1 VAKAIGV
8 GSGGIVRAVAL
19 RLYWS
24 APAAASRRLPA
35 RRCIDGDAAMC
46 CLRPGGRGHKCPSN
60 VTAVRPPASVNGGAA
75 GNGPS
80 VNSDADY
87 RENQA
92 RAQRA
97 WAQTHPDYWRDYR
110 RTHPQYCESNRDA
123 SRRRQRER
131 RQCAASLES
140 ARFAKMDASM
150 PDSRVPSGTYRLV
163 PAAAAEFAK
172 MDAWM
177 VEITLVSGAY
187 GQAGEVCKERT

>member
-1 VAKAIGV
+1 MEMRRCVACGQAFRPRSQV
-8 GSGGIVRAVAL
+8 PEQCYCS
-19 RLYWS
+19 
-24 APAAASRRLPA
+24 AAACQRER
-35 RRCIDGDAAMC
+35 RRCWQRAK
-46 CLRPGGRGHKCPSN
+46 RE
-60 VTAVRPPASVNGGAA
+60 
-75 GNGPS
+75 
-80 VNSDADY
+80 SDADY